1 MSTYK
6 NIDMKRTIVLR
17 FLFFTVL
24 ALFSSVVYSQSNG
37 YVNLGLPSGT
47 LWKDQNENGFYDYSS
62 AVQKYG
68 RMLPTKAQ
76 AEELKTKCRW
86 TWTGNGF
93 KIVGPNGK
101 SIYLPACGCI
111 HCDGSYNEVSCGYYW
126 TCTPD
131 DSEAAWT
138 LDFMLSSVL
147 GPRVYIGDTF
157 RCVHGTIR
165 LVK

>member
-1 MSTYK
+1 
-6 NIDMKRTIVLR
+6 MKRTIVLR

-86 TWTGNGF
+86 TWMGNGF

-101 SIYLPACGCI
+101 FI
-111 HCDGSYNEVSCGYYW
+111 
-126 TCTPD
+126 
-131 DSEAAWT
+131 
-138 LDFMLSSVL
+138 
-147 GPRVYIGDTF
+147 
-157 RCVHGTIR
+157 
-165 LVK
+165 